1 MQMDHWQSWLLTLV
15 ALILSRTS
23 WHTHTHT
30 HSPLYWSQTSTG
42 PFTVGNNCGLPCS
55 MDTPTRDSKYI
66 QPVCLKGLGMKII
79 YLHWKAT
86 PCSINF
92 SALLCASV
100 CKYMCIYLVLWHSLS
115 CFFHFMQSFDIPIN
129 SNRKIRFFNPYIGL
143 FLTLTNISLDV
154 YLNKVRQTSSERPR
168 KTSISK
174 SNVM

>member
-42 PFTVGNNCGLPCS
+42 PSTVGNNCGLPCS

-100 CKYMCIYLVLWHSLS
+100 CKYMCVYLVLWHSLS
-115 CFFHFMQSFDIPIN
+115 CFFDFMQSFYIPIN
-129 SNRKIRFFNPYIGL
+129 SNRKIRFFNPYICL
-143 FLTLTNISLDV
+143 FFNTNKHTFGRLFKQGEADK
-154 YLNKVRQTSSERPR
+154 LR
-168 KTSISK
+168 KT
-174 SNVM
+174 